1 MGFEILGVHITII
14 RYPTPPSS
22 TGPSLD
28 DISEEES
35 NSRSSSPEGSTVST
49 KGFPEVDGC
58 KVILGGKTAGR
69 RCEWKEVRAGYFWSY
84 YYAAVGP

>member
-49 KGFPEVDGC
+49 KGFPEADGC
-58 KVILGGKTAGR
+58 KVILGGRLRGEDANGKKSELGISGVTTT
-69 RCEWKEVRAGYFWSY
+69 
-84 YYAAVGP
+84 PQ